1 MTYIIYIYS
10 KLFAFKRLEIKQIKT
25 KKFIYFFHFSKGSAT
40 ALTVGAPPIVESF
53 SLCPIYN
60 LQIRPRQVQFC
71 HKITYFAILQN
82 FIFWHPGVVLK
93 PLFLKFS
100 QKWKK
105 ISTNGLFQRI
115 TFLAH
120 HQRVP
125 DHHDTKMT
133 QKIIRSK
140 KHIFRPPRQT
150 KKIIYLLP
158 SIFLNKM
165 HLLHLIIT
173 HHFTATC
180 QFSFDSNG
188 PVLRT
193 WIFSRS
199 SLYIFEK
206 KNQNFWNF

>member
-1 MTYIIYIYS
+1 M
-10 KLFAFKRLEIKQIKT
+10 
-25 KKFIYFFHFSKGSAT
+25 
-40 ALTVGAPPIVESF
+40 ESF
-53 SLCPIYN
+53 SFCPIYN

-105 ISTNGLFQRI
+105 ISTKCYFQRI
-115 TFLAH
+115 TLLTH
-120 HQRVP
+120 HQRVR

-133 QKIIRSK
+133 QKLIKTK

-150 KKIIYLLP
+150 KKFIYLLP
-158 SIFLNKM
+158 SIFLAKM
-165 HLLHLIIT
+165 HPLHLIIT
-173 HHFTATC
+173 RHFTNTC
-180 QFSFDSNG
+180 QFSSHSNG
-188 PVLRT
+188 PVSRT
-193 WIFSRS
+193 WIISRS

-206 KNQNFWNF
+206 KNQNFWKFKNS